1 MWAFVKSFA
10 TYRTIRMAAVISSA
24 LTLDSLSAEN
34 STVTVVGTEIGQ
46 SDAGNWLVIDGGV
59 YSITGVKP
67 QTDRTLLTLT
77 SPLDAFSR
85 PLELAEQTAK
95 QTVGN
100 FIVQQLTEHWIECTD
115 TAYALPYLTVDNNDC
130 YKLSEY
136 ARLMRRS
143 YRVTVR
149 FSDGG
154 DELLCNISTPPIEAH
169 NISFDDGKSQ
179 LQNLDYSAY
188 GTAKLTEL

>member
-46 SDAGNWLVIDGGV
+46 NDAGNWLVIDGGV

-77 SPLDAFSR
+77 SPPGRLFPAAGTRRANCKADCRQLHRSAADRTLD
-85 PLELAEQTAK
+85 
-95 QTVGN
+95 
-100 FIVQQLTEHWIECTD
+100 
-115 TAYALPYLTVDNNDC
+115 
-130 YKLSEY
+130 
-136 ARLMRRS
+136 
-143 YRVTVR
+143 
-149 FSDGG
+149 
-154 DELLCNISTPPIEAH
+154 
-169 NISFDDGKSQ
+169 
-179 LQNLDYSAY
+179 
-188 GTAKLTEL
+188 